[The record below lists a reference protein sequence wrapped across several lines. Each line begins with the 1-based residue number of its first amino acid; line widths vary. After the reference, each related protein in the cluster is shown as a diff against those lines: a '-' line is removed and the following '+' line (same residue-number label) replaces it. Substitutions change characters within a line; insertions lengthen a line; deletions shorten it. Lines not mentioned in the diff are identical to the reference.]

1 MRRAPKTAPGVAGT
15 AVLAERSTATE
26 MASVAADLADVGLL
40 TTTGDVDWAN
50 PALRRMWRLDD
61 HARIDVRALGR
72 ALEPVSNRAPA
83 VDDGRPRRR
92 APRVTP
98 VSRALRGERVEA
110 GLYRLTRGDGTV
122 GVFRVSA
129 EPVRD
134 AAGAVIG
141 AAMTVGDETARH
153 DSARLRDA
161 FIGILGH
168 ELRTPIGSILSGSEL
183 LRNDGIDA
191 AARREIA
198 GLLVG
203 EADRLDRLVDQL
215 IRLADLERRGPA
227 ETEPVH
233 LLHLARS
240 VAARHRQTRSRTR
253 IEVVSLSSDS
263 PVALGDEGYVTEAL
277 GILIQNAVRHAGRQA
292 SVQVR
297 IEPRPAE
304 VAIHVLD
311 DGPGLPAGRKEDLF
325 RLYHRGFRAS
335 TIARGAARRDGGGGT
350 GIGLFLA
357 ARLIEAM
364 GGRIWAK
371 NRPTGGAEIG
381 FALPA
386 APG

>member
-1 MRRAPKTAPGVAGT
+1 
-15 AVLAERSTATE
+15 VLADRATATE
-26 MASVAADLADVGLL
+26 LASVAAGLAEVGLL
-40 TTTGDVDWAN
+40 TTAGDVDWAN
-50 PALRRMWRLDD
+50 AALRRMWRLGDRG
-61 HARIDVRALGR
+61 RIDARAFGR
-72 ALEPVSNRAPA
+72 ALEPVSDPAPA

-122 GVFRVSA
+122 GVVRVSA
-129 EPVRD
+129 EPIRD
-134 AAGAVIG
+134 ASGSVIG
-141 AAMTVGDETARH
+141 AAMTVCDETARH

-183 LRNDGIDA
+183 LRNDGLDT

-215 IRLADLERRGPA
+215 IRLALLERRGPA

-240 VAARHRQTRSRTR
+240 VAARHRQSRSRTR
-253 IEVVSLSSDS
+253 IDVVTVSPAN
-263 PVALGDEGYVTEAL
+263 PVALGDEGYVVEAL
-277 GILIQNAVRHAGRQA
+277 GILIQNAVSHAGRRA
-292 SVQVR
+292 SVQIR
-297 IEPRPAE
+297 IEPHAAE

-325 RLYHRGFRAS
+325 RLYHRGFRP
-335 TIARGAARRDGGGGT
+335 TTVARGAARRDPGHGR
-350 GIGLFLA
+350 GIGLFV
-357 ARLIEAM
+357 ARAIVEAM
-364 GGRIWAK
+364 GGRIWAVDRS
-371 NRPTGGAEIG
+371 NGGADIA
-381 FALPA
+381 FALPV
-386 APG
+386 APD